1 MSTINPTEQ
10 ESYVLIVEDDDGAR
24 EALSDCLELE
34 GFKVASAR
42 NGKEAL
48 DYLHRSPPPRVI
60 LLDLFMPVM
69 TGWEFRAAQ
78 KNDAAIADIP
88 VVVVTAFGAAV
99 TQKIDADLV
108 MHKPLDLD
116 LLVSVIREYE

>member
-1 MSTINPTEQ
+1 MTTINPTEDK
-10 ESYVLIVEDDDGAR
+10 SYVLIVEDDDGAR

-48 DYLHRSPPPRVI
+48 EYLHRSPRPKVI

-69 TGWEFRAAQ
+69 TGWEFRDAQ
-78 KNDAAIADIP
+78 KKDPAIADIP

-99 TQKIDADLV
+99 TQKIDVDLV

-116 LLVSVIREYE
+116 RLVSVIREYG

>member
-1 MSTINPTEQ
+1 MPATHPTE
-10 ESYVLIVEDDDGAR
+10 EPCILIVEDDDGAR

-34 GFKVASAR
+34 GFSVASAR

-48 DYLHRSPPPRVI
+48 DYLHHAPLPKVI

-69 TGWEFRAAQ
+69 TGWEFRDAQ
-78 KNDAAIADIP
+78 KKDAAIADIP
-88 VVVVTAFGAAV
+88 VVVVTAFSAGV
-99 TQKIDADLV
+99 TRQIDAAAV

-116 LLVSVIREYE
+116 RLVTVIRDYC

>member
-1 MSTINPTEQ
+1 MPATKQPDQ
-10 ESYVLIVEDDDGAR
+10 PCVLIVEDDDGAR

-34 GFKVASAR
+34 GIRVASAR

-48 DYLHRSPPPRVI
+48 DYLHQAPRPKVI
-60 LLDLFMPVM
+60 LLDLYMPIM

-78 KNDAAIADIP
+78 KKDAAISDIP
-88 VVVVTAFGAAV
+88 VVVVTAFGSG
-99 TQKIDADLV
+99 TTKQIDATLV

-116 LLVSVIREYE
+116 RLISVLRKYC

>member
-1 MSTINPTEQ
+1 MSATHPPDEPC
-10 ESYVLIVEDDDGAR
+10 VLIVEDDDGAR
-24 EALSDCLELE
+24 EALSDCLAME
-34 GFKVASAR
+34 GFSVASAR

-48 DYLHRSPPPRVI
+48 DYLHRSALPKLI

-78 KNDAAIADIP
+78 KKDAAIADIP
-88 VVVVTAFGAAV
+88 VVVVTAFGSGV
-99 TQKIDADLV
+99 TKEIDADLI

-116 LLVSVIREYE
+116 RLVTVIRDYC

>member
-1 MSTINPTEQ
+1 MAATNQPDQ
-10 ESYVLIVEDDDGAR
+10 PCVLIVEDDDGAR

-34 GFKVASAR
+34 GISVASAR

-48 DYLHRSPPPRVI
+48 AYLHSAPRPKVI
-60 LLDLFMPVM
+60 LLDLYMPVM

-78 KNDAAIADIP
+78 MKDAAISDIP
-88 VVVVTAFGAAV
+88 VVVVTAFGSG
-99 TQKIDADLV
+99 TTKQIDANLV

-116 LLVSVIREYE
+116 RLISVLRKYC

>member
-1 MSTINPTEQ
+1 MSATNQPE
-10 ESYVLIVEDDDGAR
+10 EPCVLIVEDDDGAR
-24 EALSDCLELE
+24 EALSDCLEME
-34 GFKVASAR
+34 GISVASAR

-48 DYLHRSPPPRVI
+48 DYLHHAHRPKVI

-88 VVVVTAFGAAV
+88 VVVVTAFGSAV
-99 TQKIDADLV
+99 TRQIDANLI

-116 LLVSVIREYE
+116 RLINVFRDYC

>member
-1 MSTINPTEQ
+1 MPATKQPDQ
-10 ESYVLIVEDDDGAR
+10 PCVLIVEDDDGAR

-34 GFKVASAR
+34 GIRVASAR

-48 DYLHRSPPPRVI
+48 DYLHQAPRPKVI
-60 LLDLFMPVM
+60 LLDLYMPIM

-78 KNDAAIADIP
+78 KKDASISDIP
-88 VVVVTAFGAAV
+88 VVVVTAFGSG
-99 TQKIDADLV
+99 TTKQIDATLV

-116 LLVSVIREYE
+116 RLISVLRKYC

>member
-1 MSTINPTEQ
+1 MSPTHPTE
-10 ESYVLIVEDDDGAR
+10 EPCVLIVEDDDGAR
-24 EALSDCLELE
+24 EALSDCLEME
-34 GFKVASAR
+34 GISVAAAR

-48 DYLHRSPPPRVI
+48 EYLHKAPRPKVI

-78 KNDAAIADIP
+78 KKDAAIADIP
-88 VVVVTAFGAAV
+88 VVVVTAFGSAV
-99 TQKIDADLV
+99 TKKIDANLI

-116 LLVSVIREYE
+116 RLINVIRDYC